1 MTHDSGD
8 DKVGTENAILLAQ
21 AEERLRQERLMA
33 NESIARARAFRR
45 LQVSAGWTGILML
58 PAMAIFC
65 VVVLMKYE
73 TVPGEMTAAASGA
86 LFVDV
91 LGVVVAAY
99 RSWAIKRAP
108 DEPLKPVTKAPVFE
122 RH

>member
-1 MTHDSGD
+1 MTLESGGG
-8 DKVGTENAILLAQ
+8 KIGTETAILLAQ
-21 AEERLRQERLMA
+21 AEERLRQERLVA
-33 NESIARARAFRR
+33 DENIARARAIRR

-58 PAMAIFC
+58 PAMAVFC
-65 VVVLMKYE
+65 VVVLMQYE

-99 RSWAIKRAP
+99 KSWAVKKAP
-108 DEPLKPVTKAPVFE
+108 EEPLKPVTEAPVFQ
-122 RH
+122 RR